1 MFAEHT
7 LLLWIA
13 VGLIGLTIVAAVA
26 WVDPAAHKINSRV
39 AEFEERFGH
48 VKRRRTRGGS
58 RQGAMPTLLA
68 RVASVIPSSQN
79 ASETLHTRL
88 AKAGIYNPSASS
100 TFLGIQTMLT
110 ATPLVI
116 GAIGVIVLHW
126 PLQLTGSLCLAASA
140 LGWLAPRLWLDGV
153 VKSRHML
160 LRRSL
165 PDFLDLMI
173 VCLQG
178 GLSVQETIRRVSD
191 ELRLAHPVL
200 AGELSIV
207 QRDVELGATVDQA
220 LRRFALRSDYDGV
233 RTLSSFVRES
243 QKFGTQLTEALRL
256 HADML
261 RLQREEAAEEK
272 AQKAAVAILLPTLLL
287 IFPAVFVVL
296 VGPALIQIQEAFAAK

>member
-1 MFAEHT
+1 MFAEQY
-7 LLLWIA
+7 LFLWIA
-13 VGLIGLTIVAAVA
+13 FGLAAVTAAAVA
-26 WVDPAAHKINSRV
+26 WFDPAAHKVNSRV
-39 AEFEERFGH
+39 AEFEERFG
-48 VKRRRTRGGS
+48 KAKSRRRNHGRKNS
-58 RQGAMPTLLA
+58 DMPSLLA
-68 RVASVIPSSQN
+68 RIASLMPSTKN
-79 ASETLHTRL
+79 ASETLQARL
-88 AKAGIYNPSASS
+88 AKAGIYNPSAPS
-100 TFLGIQTMLT
+100 TYLGVQTMLT
-110 ATPLVI
+110 VAPLAGGLFCTVI
-116 GAIGVIVLHW
+116 LQWPWKLAGSVSLVGAAV
-126 PLQLTGSLCLAASA
+126 
-140 LGWLAPRLWLDGV
+140 GWLAPSLWLEGV
-153 VKSRHML
+153 VKSRHIL

>member
-1 MFAEHT
+1 MAIEQYGF
-7 LLLWIA
+7 LWLA
-13 VGLIGLTIVAAVA
+13 LGLVILTIAAAIA
-26 WVDPAAHKINSRV
+26 WKDPATHRINSRV
-39 AEFEERFGH
+39 AELEDRFGRPKKSRSKH
-48 VKRRRTRGGS
+48 RPGAGAVPSLVARIASLTPALGDSSATLPARLARGGMYHPS
-58 RQGAMPTLLA
+58 SAPMFRAVQTLLTIVPLA
-68 RVASVIPSSQN
+68 VAI
-79 ASETLHTRL
+79 
-88 AKAGIYNPSASS
+88 
-100 TFLGIQTMLT
+100 
-110 ATPLVI
+110 I
-116 GAIGVIVLHW
+116 GGGFLHW
-126 PLQLTGSLCLAASA
+126 PLTIAGGVGAACA
-140 LGWLAPRLWLDGV
+140 AIGWLAPIWWLERAVAG
-153 VKSRHML
+153 RHLL

-178 GLSVQETIRRVSD
+178 GLSVQETIRRVGD

-207 QRDVELGATVDQA
+207 QRDVELGATVDNA
-220 LRRFALRSDYDGV
+220 LRRFATRSGYEGV

-272 AQKAAVAILLPTLLL
+272 AQRAAVAILLPTLLL

>member
-1 MFAEHT
+1 MFEEHY

-13 VGLIGLTIVAAVA
+13 FGLIALTVAAAVA
-26 WVDPAAHKINSRV
+26 WSDPAAHKINSRV
-39 AEFEERFGH
+39 AEFEEQFGKS
-48 VKRRRTRGGS
+48 KRRRTGRS
-58 RQGAMPTLLA
+58 HRHGAMPSLLT
-68 RVASVIPSSQN
+68 RFASLIPSTQN
-79 ASETLHTRL
+79 ASETLQARF
-88 AKAGIYNPSASS
+88 ANGGMYNPSASS
-100 TFLGIQTMLT
+100 AYLAVKTMLT
-110 ATPLVI
+110 ITPLAA
-116 GAIGVIVLHW
+116 GAFGIIALHW
-126 PLQLTGSLCLAASA
+126 PLKMAGGVSIMAAA
-140 LGWLAPRLWLDGV
+140 AGWLLPSLWLDGV
-153 VKSRHML
+153 VKSRHIL

-207 QRDVELGATVDQA
+207 QRDVELGTTVDQA
-220 LRRFALRSDYDGV
+220 LRRFAVRSNYDGV
-233 RTLSSFVRES
+233 RTLSTFVRES

-261 RLQREEAAEEK
+261 RLQREEAAEER